1 MSSILNGASSANFM
15 TAVQTMIS
23 RSCIVDFGVIQK
35 ADKKGIVEVAVSV
48 ADSSEDIKY
57 ITCVLAN
64 TASSSVTVN
73 IKPNVG
79 DKVIVL
85 YPRRFDSK
93 MFSTDNKDVIVNKNA
108 RGYNLFSGI
117 ALLCNQY
124 KVNSHKNLITLEDGT
139 VTIQLVYNED
149 DDKNKVIASINSDGE
164 LAYSSNENFNL
175 NVNKDGEFAYSSNE
189 NFNLNVN
196 KDGEFAYSSNEN
208 FNLNVNK
215 DGELAYSS
223 NDNFNLNVSKDG
235 SFELA
240 SNNVQITTNSNDEVS
255 ITNGK
260 ATVKI
265 DSSGNVTVETSGK
278 YKFKNNTT
286 DLKSVID
293 GLAKEVEN
301 LTTVGSPATQSTSP
315 ATKALITTWR
325 QSKLNLL
332 LD

>member
-15 TAVQTMIS
+15 TAVQAMIS

-93 MFSTDNKDVIVNKNA
+93 MFSADNKDVIVNKNA

-175 NVNKDGEFAYSSNE
+175 NVNKDG
-189 NFNLNVN
+189 
-196 KDGEFAYSSNEN
+196 
-208 FNLNVNK
+208 
-215 DGELAYSS
+215 
-223 NDNFNLNVSKDG
+223 

-301 LTTVGSPATQSTSP
+301 LITIGSPATQSTSP

>member
-175 NVNKDGEFAYSSNE
+175 NVNKDGE
-189 NFNLNVN
+189 L
-196 KDGEFAYSSNEN
+196 AYSSNEN

-235 SFELA
+235 SFELV

-255 ITNGK
+255 VTNGK

-301 LTTVGSPATQSTSP
+301 LITVGSPATQSTSP

>member
-175 NVNKDGEFAYSSNE
+175 NVNKDGE
-189 NFNLNVN
+189 L
-196 KDGEFAYSSNEN
+196 AYSSNEN

-301 LTTVGSPATQSTSP
+301 LITVGSPATQSTSP

>member
-15 TAVQTMIS
+15 TAVQAMIS

-93 MFSTDNKDVIVNKNA
+93 MFSADNKDVIVNKNA

-175 NVNKDGEFAYSSNE
+175 NVNKDGEF
-189 NFNLNVN
+189 
-196 KDGEFAYSSNEN
+196 
-208 FNLNVNK
+208 
-215 DGELAYSS
+215 EL
-223 NDNFNLNVSKDG
+223 V
-235 SFELA
+235 
-240 SNNVQITTNSNDEVS
+240 SNNVQVTANSDNEVS

-301 LTTVGSPATQSTSP
+301 LITVGSPATQSTSP
-315 ATKALITTWR
+315 STKALITTWR

>member
-196 KDGEFAYSSNEN
+196 KDGE
-208 FNLNVNK
+208 
-215 DGELAYSS
+215 LAYSS

-255 ITNGK
+255 VTNGK

-301 LTTVGSPATQSTSP
+301 LITVGSPATQSTSP

>member
-15 TAVQTMIS
+15 TAVQAMIS

-93 MFSTDNKDVIVNKNA
+93 MFSADNKDVIVNKNA

-139 VTIQLVYNED
+139 ATIQLVYNED

-175 NVNKDGEFAYSSNE
+175 NVNKDGE
-189 NFNLNVN
+189 
-196 KDGEFAYSSNEN
+196 
-208 FNLNVNK
+208 
-215 DGELAYSS
+215 LAYSS
-223 NDNFNLNVSKDG
+223 NDNFNLNVNKDG
-235 SFELA
+235 EFELV
-240 SNNVQITTNSNDEVS
+240 SNNVQITANSNDEVS

-301 LTTVGSPATQSTSP
+301 LITVGSPATQSTSP

>member
-175 NVNKDGEFAYSSNE
+175 NVNKDGE
-189 NFNLNVN
+189 
-196 KDGEFAYSSNEN
+196 
-208 FNLNVNK
+208 
-215 DGELAYSS
+215 LAYSS

-301 LTTVGSPATQSTSP
+301 LITIGSPATQSTSP

>member
-15 TAVQTMIS
+15 TAVQAMIS

-64 TASSSVTVN
+64 SASSSVTVN

-93 MFSTDNKDVIVNKNA
+93 MFSADNKDVIVNKNA

-175 NVNKDGEFAYSSNE
+175 NVNKDG
-189 NFNLNVN
+189 
-196 KDGEFAYSSNEN
+196 
-208 FNLNVNK
+208 
-215 DGELAYSS
+215 
-223 NDNFNLNVSKDG
+223 

-265 DSSGNVTVETSGK
+265 DTSGNVTVETSGK

>member
-15 TAVQTMIS
+15 TAVQAMIS

-93 MFSTDNKDVIVNKNA
+93 MFSADNKDVIVNKNA

-139 VTIQLVYNED
+139 ATIQLVYNED
-149 DDKNKVIASINSDGE
+149 DDKNKVIASINS
-164 LAYSSNENFNL
+164 
-175 NVNKDGEFAYSSNE
+175 
-189 NFNLNVN
+189 
-196 KDGEFAYSSNEN
+196 
-208 FNLNVNK
+208 

-301 LTTVGSPATQSTSP
+301 LITIGSPATQSTSP

>member
-73 IKPNVG
+73 VKPNVG

-93 MFSTDNKDVIVNKNA
+93 MFSADNKDVIVNKNA

-139 VTIQLVYNED
+139 ATIQLVYNED

-164 LAYSSNENFNL
+164 LAYSSNE
-175 NVNKDGEFAYSSNE
+175 
-189 NFNLNVN
+189 
-196 KDGEFAYSSNEN
+196 
-208 FNLNVNK
+208 
-215 DGELAYSS
+215 
-223 NDNFNLNVSKDG
+223 NFNLNVSKDG

-301 LTTVGSPATQSTSP
+301 LITIGSPATQSTSP

>member
-175 NVNKDGEFAYSSNE
+175 NVNKDGE
-189 NFNLNVN
+189 L
-196 KDGEFAYSSNEN
+196 AYSSNEN

-223 NDNFNLNVSKDG
+223 NDNFNLNVNKDG

-301 LTTVGSPATQSTSP
+301 LITVGSPATQSTSP

>member
-93 MFSTDNKDVIVNKNA
+93 MFSADNKDVIVNKNA

-175 NVNKDGEFAYSSNE
+175 NVNKDG
-189 NFNLNVN
+189 
-196 KDGEFAYSSNEN
+196 
-208 FNLNVNK
+208 
-215 DGELAYSS
+215 
-223 NDNFNLNVSKDG
+223 

-301 LTTVGSPATQSTSP
+301 LITVGSPATQSTSP

>member
-15 TAVQTMIS
+15 TAVQAMIS

-64 TASSSVTVN
+64 TASSSITVN

-93 MFSTDNKDVIVNKNA
+93 MFSADNKDVIVNRNA

-139 VTIQLVYNED
+139 ATIQLVYNED

-164 LAYSSNENFNL
+164 LAYSSNE
-175 NVNKDGEFAYSSNE
+175 
-189 NFNLNVN
+189 
-196 KDGEFAYSSNEN
+196 
-208 FNLNVNK
+208 
-215 DGELAYSS
+215 
-223 NDNFNLNVSKDG
+223 NFNLNVSKDG

-301 LTTVGSPATQSTSP
+301 LITTGSPATQSTSP

-325 QSKLNLL
+325 KSKLNLL

>member
-64 TASSSVTVN
+64 IASSSVTVN
-73 IKPNVG
+73 VKPNVG

-175 NVNKDGEFAYSSNE
+175 NVNKDGE
-189 NFNLNVN
+189 L
-196 KDGEFAYSSNEN
+196 AYSSNEN

-215 DGELAYSS
+215 DGELVYSS
-223 NDNFNLNVSKDG
+223 NENFNLNVNKDG

-255 ITNGK
+255 IKNGK

-301 LTTVGSPATQSTSP
+301 LITTGSPAKQSTSP

>member
-164 LAYSSNENFNL
+164 
-175 NVNKDGEFAYSSNE
+175 FAYSSNE

-196 KDGEFAYSSNEN
+196 KDGELAYSSNEN

-301 LTTVGSPATQSTSP
+301 LITVGSPATQSTSP

>member
-15 TAVQTMIS
+15 TAVQAMIS

-164 LAYSSNENFNL
+164 
-175 NVNKDGEFAYSSNE
+175 
-189 NFNLNVN
+189 
-196 KDGEFAYSSNEN
+196 FAYSSNEN

-301 LTTVGSPATQSTSP
+301 LITVGSPATQSTSP

>member
-175 NVNKDGEFAYSSNE
+175 NVNKDGE
-189 NFNLNVN
+189 
-196 KDGEFAYSSNEN
+196 
-208 FNLNVNK
+208 
-215 DGELAYSS
+215 LAYSS

-265 DSSGNVTVETSGK
+265 DTSGNITVETSGK

-301 LTTVGSPATQSTSP
+301 LITIGSPATQSTSP

>member
-93 MFSTDNKDVIVNKNA
+93 MFSADNKDVIVNKNA

-164 LAYSSNENFNL
+164 
-175 NVNKDGEFAYSSNE
+175 FAYSSNE

-196 KDGEFAYSSNEN
+196 KDGELAYSSNEN

-301 LTTVGSPATQSTSP
+301 LITVGSPATQSTSP

>member
-15 TAVQTMIS
+15 TAVQAMIS

-164 LAYSSNENFNL
+164 
-175 NVNKDGEFAYSSNE
+175 FAYSSNE

-196 KDGEFAYSSNEN
+196 
-208 FNLNVNK
+208 
-215 DGELAYSS
+215 
-223 NDNFNLNVSKDG
+223 KDG

-265 DSSGNVTVETSGK
+265 DSSGNVTVETPGK

-301 LTTVGSPATQSTSP
+301 LITVGSPATQSTSP

>member
-175 NVNKDGEFAYSSNE
+175 NVNKDGE
-189 NFNLNVN
+189 
-196 KDGEFAYSSNEN
+196 
-208 FNLNVNK
+208 
-215 DGELAYSS
+215 LAYSS
-223 NDNFNLNVSKDG
+223 NDNFNLNVNKDG

-301 LTTVGSPATQSTSP
+301 LITVGSPATQSTSP

>member
-73 IKPNVG
+73 VKPNVG

-175 NVNKDGEFAYSSNE
+175 NVNKDG
-189 NFNLNVN
+189 
-196 KDGEFAYSSNEN
+196 
-208 FNLNVNK
+208 
-215 DGELAYSS
+215 
-223 NDNFNLNVSKDG
+223 

-301 LTTVGSPATQSTSP
+301 LITVGSPATQSTSP

>member
-93 MFSTDNKDVIVNKNA
+93 MFSADNKDVIVNKNA

-164 LAYSSNENFNL
+164 F
-175 NVNKDGEFAYSSNE
+175 
-189 NFNLNVN
+189 
-196 KDGEFAYSSNEN
+196 
-208 FNLNVNK
+208 
-215 DGELAYSS
+215 AYSS
-223 NDNFNLNVSKDG
+223 NDNFNLNVNKDG

-301 LTTVGSPATQSTSP
+301 LITVGSPATQSTSP

>member
-175 NVNKDGEFAYSSNE
+175 NVNKDGE
-189 NFNLNVN
+189 
-196 KDGEFAYSSNEN
+196 
-208 FNLNVNK
+208 
-215 DGELAYSS
+215 LAYSS

-235 SFELA
+235 SFELV

-255 ITNGK
+255 VTNGK

-301 LTTVGSPATQSTSP
+301 LITVGSPATQSTSP

>member
-15 TAVQTMIS
+15 TAVQAMIS

-93 MFSTDNKDVIVNKNA
+93 MFSADNKDVIVNKNA

-139 VTIQLVYNED
+139 ATIQLVYNED

-164 LAYSSNENFNL
+164 LAYSSN
-175 NVNKDGEFAYSSNE
+175 
-189 NFNLNVN
+189 
-196 KDGEFAYSSNEN
+196 
-208 FNLNVNK
+208 
-215 DGELAYSS
+215 
-223 NDNFNLNVSKDG
+223 DNFNINVSKDG

-301 LTTVGSPATQSTSP
+301 LITIGSPATQSTSP

>member
-64 TASSSVTVN
+64 TASSSITVN

-164 LAYSSNENFNL
+164 LAYSSNENFH
-175 NVNKDGEFAYSSNE
+175 
-189 NFNLNVN
+189 
-196 KDGEFAYSSNEN
+196 
-208 FNLNVNK
+208 LNVNK

-223 NDNFNLNVSKDG
+223 NDNFSLNVSKDG

-301 LTTVGSPATQSTSP
+301 LITIGSPATQSTSP
-315 ATKALITTWR
+315 ATKALIATWR

>member
-15 TAVQTMIS
+15 TAVQAMIS

-175 NVNKDGEFAYSSNE
+175 NVNKDGE
-189 NFNLNVN
+189 
-196 KDGEFAYSSNEN
+196 
-208 FNLNVNK
+208 
-215 DGELAYSS
+215 LAYSS

-255 ITNGK
+255 VTNGK

-301 LTTVGSPATQSTSP
+301 LITVGSPATQSTSP

>member
-15 TAVQTMIS
+15 TAVQAMIS

-93 MFSTDNKDVIVNKNA
+93 MFSADNKDVIVNKNA

-175 NVNKDGEFAYSSNE
+175 NVNKDG
-189 NFNLNVN
+189 
-196 KDGEFAYSSNEN
+196 
-208 FNLNVNK
+208 
-215 DGELAYSS
+215 
-223 NDNFNLNVSKDG
+223 

-286 DLKSVID
+286 DLKSVLD

>member
-15 TAVQTMIS
+15 TAVQAMIS

-64 TASSSVTVN
+64 SASSSVTVN

-93 MFSTDNKDVIVNKNA
+93 MFSADNKDVIVNKNA

-175 NVNKDGEFAYSSNE
+175 NVNKDG
-189 NFNLNVN
+189 
-196 KDGEFAYSSNEN
+196 
-208 FNLNVNK
+208 
-215 DGELAYSS
+215 
-223 NDNFNLNVSKDG
+223 

-265 DSSGNVTVETSGK
+265 DTSGNVTVETSGK

-301 LTTVGSPATQSTSP
+301 LITVGSPATQSTSP

>member
-15 TAVQTMIS
+15 TAVQAMIS

-64 TASSSVTVN
+64 IASSSVTVN

-93 MFSTDNKDVIVNKNA
+93 MFSTDNKDVIVNRNA

-139 VTIQLVYNED
+139 ATIQLVYNED
-149 DDKNKVIASINSDGE
+149 DDKNKVIASINS
-164 LAYSSNENFNL
+164 
-175 NVNKDGEFAYSSNE
+175 
-189 NFNLNVN
+189 
-196 KDGEFAYSSNEN
+196 
-208 FNLNVNK
+208 

-301 LTTVGSPATQSTSP
+301 LITVGSPATQSTSP

>member
-15 TAVQTMIS
+15 TAVQAMIS

-57 ITCVLAN
+57 LTCVLAN

-93 MFSTDNKDVIVNKNA
+93 MFSVDNKDVIVNKNA

-139 VTIQLVYNED
+139 TTIQLVYNED

-175 NVNKDGEFAYSSNE
+175 NVN
-189 NFNLNVN
+189 
-196 KDGEFAYSSNEN
+196 
-208 FNLNVNK
+208 
-215 DGELAYSS
+215 
-223 NDNFNLNVSKDG
+223 KDG

-301 LTTVGSPATQSTSP
+301 LITIGSPATQSTSP

>member
-64 TASSSVTVN
+64 IASSSVTVN
-73 IKPNVG
+73 VKPNVG

-175 NVNKDGEFAYSSNE
+175 NVNKDG
-189 NFNLNVN
+189 
-196 KDGEFAYSSNEN
+196 
-208 FNLNVNK
+208 
-215 DGELAYSS
+215 
-223 NDNFNLNVSKDG
+223 

-255 ITNGK
+255 IKNGK

-301 LTTVGSPATQSTSP
+301 LITTGSPAKQSTSP

>member
-93 MFSTDNKDVIVNKNA
+93 MFSADNKDVIVNKNA

-139 VTIQLVYNED
+139 ATIQLVYNED

-164 LAYSSNENFNL
+164 
-175 NVNKDGEFAYSSNE
+175 FAYSSNE

-196 KDGEFAYSSNEN
+196 KDGEF
-208 FNLNVNK
+208 
-215 DGELAYSS
+215 EL
-223 NDNFNLNVSKDG
+223 V
-235 SFELA
+235 

-301 LTTVGSPATQSTSP
+301 LITVGSPATQSTSP

>member
-1 MSSILNGASSANFM
+1 MSNILNGASSANFM

-175 NVNKDGEFAYSSNE
+175 NVNKDGE
-189 NFNLNVN
+189 L
-196 KDGEFAYSSNEN
+196 AYSSNEN

-223 NDNFNLNVSKDG
+223 NDNFNLNVNKDG

-301 LTTVGSPATQSTSP
+301 LITVGSPATQSTSP

>member
-164 LAYSSNENFNL
+164 LVYSSNENFNL
-175 NVNKDGEFAYSSNE
+175 NVN
-189 NFNLNVN
+189 
-196 KDGEFAYSSNEN
+196 
-208 FNLNVNK
+208 
-215 DGELAYSS
+215 
-223 NDNFNLNVSKDG
+223 KDG

>member
-15 TAVQTMIS
+15 TAVQAMIS

-164 LAYSSNENFNL
+164 F
-175 NVNKDGEFAYSSNE
+175 
-189 NFNLNVN
+189 
-196 KDGEFAYSSNEN
+196 
-208 FNLNVNK
+208 
-215 DGELAYSS
+215 AYSS
-223 NDNFNLNVSKDG
+223 NDNFNLNVNKDG

-265 DSSGNVTVETSGK
+265 DNSGNVTVETSGK

>member
-1 MSSILNGASSANFM
+1 MSSILNGASNANFM
-15 TAVQTMIS
+15 TAVQAMIS

-164 LAYSSNENFNL
+164 LVYSSNENFNL
-175 NVNKDGEFAYSSNE
+175 NVN
-189 NFNLNVN
+189 
-196 KDGEFAYSSNEN
+196 
-208 FNLNVNK
+208 
-215 DGELAYSS
+215 
-223 NDNFNLNVSKDG
+223 KDG

-286 DLKSVID
+286 DLKSVIG

>member
-15 TAVQTMIS
+15 TAVQAMIS

-175 NVNKDGEFAYSSNE
+175 NVNKDGE
-189 NFNLNVN
+189 
-196 KDGEFAYSSNEN
+196 
-208 FNLNVNK
+208 
-215 DGELAYSS
+215 LAYSS
-223 NDNFNLNVSKDG
+223 NDNFNLNVNKDG

-265 DSSGNVTVETSGK
+265 DSSGNVTVETPGK

>member
-1 MSSILNGASSANFM
+1 MSSLLNGASSANFM

-35 ADKKGIVEVAVSV
+35 EKKKGIVEVAVSV

-93 MFSTDNKDVIVNKNA
+93 MFSADNKDVIVNKNA

-164 LAYSSNENFNL
+164 F
-175 NVNKDGEFAYSSNE
+175 
-189 NFNLNVN
+189 
-196 KDGEFAYSSNEN
+196 
-208 FNLNVNK
+208 
-215 DGELAYSS
+215 AYSS
-223 NDNFNLNVSKDG
+223 NDNFNLNVNKDG

-301 LTTVGSPATQSTSP
+301 LITIGSPATQSTSP

>member
-93 MFSTDNKDVIVNKNA
+93 MFNTDNKDVIVNKNV

-149 DDKNKVIASINSDGE
+149 EDKNKVLLSLNS
-164 LAYSSNENFNL
+164 
-175 NVNKDGEFAYSSNE
+175 DGEFAYSSNE
-189 NFNLNVN
+189 NFNLNIN
-196 KDGEFAYSSNEN
+196 KDGELAYSSNEN

-240 SNNVQITTNSNDEVS
+240 SNNVQVTTNSNDEFS

-286 DLKSVID
+286 DLKTVLD

-301 LTTVGSPATQSTSP
+301 LVTVGSPATQSTSP
-315 ATKALITTWR
+315 ATKALIATWR

>member
-64 TASSSVTVN
+64 IASSSVTVN
-73 IKPNVG
+73 VKPNVG

-175 NVNKDGEFAYSSNE
+175 NVNKDG
-189 NFNLNVN
+189 
-196 KDGEFAYSSNEN
+196 
-208 FNLNVNK
+208 
-215 DGELAYSS
+215 
-223 NDNFNLNVSKDG
+223 

-301 LTTVGSPATQSTSP
+301 LITTGSPAKQSTSP